1 MDGGDAQ
8 KKQLANPHV
17 ELRKYERDIFGL
29 GTGTVVEQIPLF
41 ETWSFTLDK
50 YPISWNEYLV
60 CADEGWFNL
69 DLVYKKYINL
79 EKVYKLKNYN
89 LIKCLMFIY
98 KSFFFVCDL
107 ESQSLKASRI
117 VCVRACEC
125 QKFITQDFTIMYSKI
140 YDARVQWWYIIQ

>member
-50 YPISWNEYLV
+50 YPIS
-60 CADEGWFNL
+60 
-69 DLVYKKYINL
+69 
-79 EKVYKLKNYN
+79 
-89 LIKCLMFIY
+89 
-98 KSFFFVCDL
+98 
-107 ESQSLKASRI
+107 
-117 VCVRACEC
+117 
-125 QKFITQDFTIMYSKI
+125 
-140 YDARVQWWYIIQ
+140 

>member
-60 CADEGWFNL
+60 CVLMKVG
-69 DLVYKKYINL
+69 LV
-79 EKVYKLKNYN
+79 
-89 LIKCLMFIY
+89 
-98 KSFFFVCDL
+98 
-107 ESQSLKASRI
+107 
-117 VCVRACEC
+117 
-125 QKFITQDFTIMYSKI
+125 
-140 YDARVQWWYIIQ
+140 